1 MLCAVSATGFL
12 GTTGAG
18 FLLFG
23 DVETSAISVTADSD
37 PTLCSAPALVKIIEF
52 TCGLFVLI
60 SSFVFLFSF
69 PFNDATIATT
79 EPEDIL
85 VNGFGGIG
93 LVLAPLFTFVP
104 ARPAKT
110 FFGFATSGV
119 TGDIKPF
126 GGDPLISSD
135 LRGTGGAP
143 RRVCA
148 FCSPLVLTVFSA
160 GEILVAAGVTTR
172 GGKGG
177 ARRAPAETLRSEVG
191 G

>member
-1 MLCAVSATGFL
+1 M
-12 GTTGAG
+12 
-18 FLLFG
+18 LFG
-23 DVETSAISVTADSD
+23 DVETSAVSVTADSD
-37 PTLCSAPALVKIIEF
+37 PLLCSAPALVKVIEF
-52 TCGLFVLI
+52 TCGLLVLI

-79 EPEDIL
+79 EPEDAL

-93 LVLAPLFTFVP
+93 LVFAPVFTLVP

-110 FFGFATSGV
+110 FFGFTTSGV

-126 GGDPLISSD
+126 GGDPLISND

-160 GEILVAAGVTTR
+160 GEIFVAAGVTR
-172 GGKGG
+172 GGNGG